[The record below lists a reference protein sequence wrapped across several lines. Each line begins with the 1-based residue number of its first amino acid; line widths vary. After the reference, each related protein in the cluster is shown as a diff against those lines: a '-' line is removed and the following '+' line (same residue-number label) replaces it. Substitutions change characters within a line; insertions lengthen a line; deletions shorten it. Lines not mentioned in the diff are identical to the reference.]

1 MIVFHA
7 DVISRHVK
15 TCLGSIPLDVS
26 LLLSK
31 ARSLPKNIRIIPDMA
46 QDERL
51 VESLLL
57 KERWSLIQTHGIE
70 CKAIR
75 IRYNKIFVHNK
86 LHGQVFNSSYVP
98 AQTKSSNTEMEDTN
112 T

>member
-1 MIVFHA
+1 M
-7 DVISRHVK
+7 
-15 TCLGSIPLDVS
+15 T
-26 LLLSK
+26 
-31 ARSLPKNIRIIPDMA
+31 

-57 KERWSLIQTHGIE
+57 KERWSLIQTHGIQTRGIE
-70 CKAIR
+70 RKAIR

-86 LHGQVFNSSYVP
+86 LHSQVINSSFVP
-98 AQTKSSNTEMEDTN
+98 AQTKSSDTEMEDSN